1 MLRLFAPFLPYC
13 TEEAWSW
20 WQAGSVHN
28 SEWPSANA
36 LASLAGPEARPALV
50 DAVALVLVAVR
61 RAKSEAKGSMRT
73 RVALCRVAG
82 PQRLVDLVELAAGD
96 LVDAGAIAE
105 LELVRD
111 PGADTLSVTVE
122 LEAENGADRER

>member
-1 MLRLFAPFLPYC
+1 
-13 TEEAWSW
+13 
-20 WQAGSVHN
+20 
-28 SEWPSANA
+28 
-36 LASLAGPEARPALV
+36 
-50 DAVALVLVAVR
+50 
-61 RAKSEAKGSMRT
+61 MRT

-122 LEAENGADRER
+122 LEAENGADCER